1 MGVMNCSGHKLRVTE
16 GKIFQRRK
24 GSKKDR
30 GASKCGS
37 SPNILNKITK
47 YLAVTSL
54 DVILSLVHPA
64 HIYINFSR
72 KINTNVTDPV
82 AS

>member
-1 MGVMNCSGHKLRVTE
+1 MICSGHKLRVT
-16 GKIFQRRK
+16 GSKVFQLRR

-30 GASKCGS
+30 GASKYGS

-54 DVILSLVHPA
+54 DVILSLVLPA

-72 KINTNVTDPV
+72 EININVTDPV